1 MTVISRVLLVFL
13 SIVGM
18 VDAGYITYEEF
29 AGVVPK
35 CLPIAGFDCG
45 LVLQSQWSHI
55 GPIPLS
61 LLGLGFYATVFLIS
75 SYLLVIAQPHK
86 LARTV
91 LAFLGTTGF
100 LFSLYLI
107 YIQAVILQAFCT
119 YCLISAITSTLIFGV
134 SLWHRYLTREAK

>member
-13 SIVGM
+13 SLIGM
-18 VDAGYITYEEF
+18 ADSAYITFEEF

-35 CLPIAGFDCG
+35 CLPLAGFDCG

-61 LLGLGFYATVFLIS
+61 LLGFGFYATIFLLAC
-75 SYLLVIAQPHK
+75 YALVVPKPHPWT
-86 LARTV
+86 RTI

-100 LFSLYLI
+100 LFSLFLFYL
-107 YIQAVILQAFCT
+107 QAVILQAFCI
-119 YCLISAITSTLIFGV
+119 YCLVSAFSSTAIFIS
-134 SLWHRYLTREAK
+134 SLWHRFLTRKSV